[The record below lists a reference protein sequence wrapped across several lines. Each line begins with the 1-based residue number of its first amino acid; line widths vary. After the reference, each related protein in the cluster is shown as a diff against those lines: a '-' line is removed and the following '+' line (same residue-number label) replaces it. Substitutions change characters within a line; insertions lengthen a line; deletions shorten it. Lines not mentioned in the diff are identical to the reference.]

1 MIMNNVFDI
10 KRFGRYLAYDLNNAR
25 NTFGVSALTIGLLP
39 LIVLFFN
46 TLFGLVFT
54 GSVPEVAA
62 PVKMMILVFAFII
75 VAISGPVKLYGHLTE
90 RRSGSDWLMIPA
102 SSFEKFLSMAIMLCI
117 VLPVA
122 VLGLFSICDLLLSW
136 IVPVYGDSVV
146 RQIGGGLS
154 QFLTNGND
162 LGIVFLTPG
171 GTIAGT
177 WMSWCMCVLPF
188 ALGAIIFNRGKAAK
202 TILCLIGLNMLL
214 SLIAAIVFKSFDF
227 SNFETFLENLTA
239 EKASFWVNFLI
250 NAIYLIV
257 IGGLLTALY
266 FRVRTIKH

>member
-39 LIVLFFN
+39 LIVLLFN

-54 GSVPEVAA
+54 GSVPEVAF
-62 PVKMMILVFAFII
+62 PVKVAILVFSFII
-75 VAISGPVKLYGHLTE
+75 VAISGPVKLYGHITE

-117 VLPVA
+117 VLPVV
-122 VLGLFSICDLLLSW
+122 VLGLFSVCDILLDW
-136 IVPVYGDSVV
+136 IVPIYGDSVV
-146 RQIGGGLS
+146 RQLGGGIS

-162 LGIVFLTPG
+162 LGLLYFTKG
-171 GTIAGT
+171 GTIAST
-177 WMSWCMCVLPF
+177 WMSWCTSVLPF
-188 ALGAIIFNRGKAAK
+188 ALGAIIFKRGKAAK
-202 TILCLIGLNMLL
+202 TILCLIGFNMLL
-214 SLIAAIVFKSFDF
+214 SLIAAVVFKSFDF
-227 SNFETFLENLTA
+227 SGFESFLENLTS
-239 EKASFWVNFLI
+239 EKAAFWANFLI
-250 NAIYLIV
+250 NTLFLV
-257 IGGLLTALY
+257 VVGGLLTGLY

>member
-1 MIMNNVFDI
+1 MNNVFDI

-39 LIVLFFN
+39 LILLFFN

-54 GSVPEVAA
+54 GSVPEVVL
-62 PVKMMILVFAFII
+62 PSKMVILGFAFII
-75 VAISGPVKLYGHLTE
+75 VAIAGPVKIYGHLTE
-90 RRSGSDWLMIPA
+90 RKSGSDWLMIPA
-102 SSFEKFLSMAIMLCI
+102 SSFEKFLSMALMLCI

-136 IVPVYGDSVV
+136 IVPVYGESAV

-154 QFLTNGND
+154 QFFTSSD
-162 LGIVFLTPG
+162 LGVVFLTPG
-171 GTIAGT
+171 GAVAGT
-177 WMSWCMCVLPF
+177 WMSWCMGVLPF
-188 ALGAIIFNRGKAAK
+188 ALGAIIFKRGKAAK
-202 TILCLIGLNMLL
+202 TILCLIGFNMLL

-239 EKASFWVNFLI
+239 ERASFWVNFLI
-250 NAIYLIV
+250 NAIYFV
-257 IGGLLTALY
+257 VVGGLLTALY